1 MASGFI
7 YLIILGMWAA
17 YFLPRWI
24 SSHDQNSGKS
34 HERYKSALKVVAENG
49 SQPLAFEISAVEESF
64 DLKKKDNQ
72 IARRRIIFT
81 SLVSILLISS
91 VGSFFGFID
100 PAILLIPASAMSIYV
115 VHVRRQVVASQAR
128 ARKLKALEQI
138 SHADISPSQ
147 ERISFT
153 RQTHTTIF
161 GEIAAT
167 NSSLHNEHWIPLAER
182 TESTGVVIIPRGS
195 AAMSKAWEPRQVPA
209 PTYVTAPKAVPSK
222 RIIDLTIPGAWSA
235 AQERERQELLPN
247 RDDIFDQEL
256 ADEAANNSGRA
267 ANE

>member
-49 SQPLAFEISAVEESF
+49 SHPLAFEISPIEESAEV
-64 DLKKKDNQ
+64 KKKDHH
-72 IARRRIIFT
+72 IGRRRFIFT
-81 SLVSILLISS
+81 SLISILIISTVGSFIGFIDPSILLIP
-91 VGSFFGFID
+91 VT
-100 PAILLIPASAMSIYV
+100 AISIYIV
-115 VHVRRQVVASQAR
+115 NVRRQLVASQAR

-138 SHADISPSQ
+138 GHADISTSE

-153 RQTHTTIF
+153 RYSHTTIF

-167 NSSLHNEHWIPLAER
+167 NTSLNNEHWVPLSER
-182 TESTGVVIIPRGS
+182 TESTGVVIIPRGN
-195 AAMSKAWEPRQVPA
+195 AALSKAWEPRQVPA
-209 PTYVTAPKAVPSK
+209 PTYVTAAKAVPSK

-235 AQERERQELLPN
+235 AQERERQELLPT